1 MRFGT
6 ESFGAL
12 IGDAACKIYGFLRWA
27 GAAPTVENAT
37 PEAKRLAHYVGPWCD
52 VGGMADAVVWLL
64 RGKTAAEAV

>member
-12 IGDAACKIYGFLRWA
+12 IGDAACKIYRFPRWA
-27 GAAPTVENAT
+27 GAALTVENST
-37 PEAKRLAHYVGPWCD
+37 PAVKQLAHYVGPSCE